1 MTLAVLILTLLCL
14 SLFYWYLVRG
24 WYLRWGSTDEDLSRA
39 MLGDAD
45 IPEPTYSTTLAVTV
59 QAEPRHIWPWL
70 VQMGNRRGGLYSY
83 DWLDR
88 LFGYLDRPSANV
100 VLPEFQKL
108 KVGDAIPLGRG
119 PAFPVR
125 AIEPNRALVLGGT
138 EDGFAWTWQFGLYPL
153 DQARTRLVSRNTA
166 REARTIG
173 SWLLMRLLEPAA
185 FIMTRCML
193 LGIKQRAERLAAGEQ
208 TQSTNAA

>member
-1 MTLAVLILTLLCL
+1 MMLAVPSLLGLCL
-14 SLFYWYLVRG
+14 SLFYWYSVRG

-100 VLPEFQKL
+100 VLPEFQNL

-125 AIEPNRALVLGGT
+125 AIEPNRGLVLGGT

-166 REARTIG
+166 RESRTIG

-185 FIMTRCML
+185 FIMTRRML
-193 LGIKQRAERLAAGEQ
+193 LGIKQRAEGLAVGQQ
-208 TQSTNAA
+208 TQSTHAA

>member
-1 MTLAVLILTLLCL
+1 VTLAVLTLLLCL
-14 SLFYWYLVRG
+14 SLFYWHSVRG

-59 QAEPRHIWPWL
+59 QAEPQHIWPWL
-70 VQMGNRRGGLYSY
+70 VQMGNSRGGLYSY

-88 LFGYLDRPSANV
+88 FFGYLDRPSANV
-100 VLPEFQKL
+100 VLPEFRNL
-108 KVGDAIPLGRG
+108 KVGDEIPLGLG

-166 REARTIG
+166 RESRTIG

-185 FIMTRCML
+185 FIMTRRML
-193 LGIKQRAERLAAGEQ
+193 LGIKQRAEGLSVSQQ
-208 TQSTNAA
+208 TQSTYAA